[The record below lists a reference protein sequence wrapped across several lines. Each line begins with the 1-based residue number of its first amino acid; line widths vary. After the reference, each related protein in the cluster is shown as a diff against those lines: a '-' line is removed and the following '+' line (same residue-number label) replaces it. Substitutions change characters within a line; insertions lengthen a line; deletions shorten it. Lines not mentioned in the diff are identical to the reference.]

1 MRLDRILTIVL
12 SILLIGSIVYS
23 VVLMR
28 RSEASVFTDI
38 DGNIT
43 AISGFVFDAD
53 KTASSNVLK
62 VEEPSTGRVFDV
74 KFNDLTEVKVAA
86 SAGSSLENLSL
97 YTLPNGSSVFVSF
110 SSGGPNDFAQS
121 IEILSVNASQGGGL

>member
-12 SILLIGSIVYS
+12 SILLFGSIVYS